1 MGRLRLVDRGTA
13 RALRGR
19 AAPQLRQRD
28 ADRAHHDVSRLT
40 TSLDASEDESAA
52 GDATHRP
59 GALRRC
65 PARDNFYEIS
75 LGFHLTLELLRSLN
89 RGVNEHALQTG
100 QRIRVG

>member
-52 GDATHRP
+52 GDATT
-59 GALRRC
+59 
-65 PARDNFYEIS
+65 ARAHYYVVLHGDNFYEIS